1 MHTHRTPA
9 KALPF
14 AFGAMGLLALAGSLR
29 C

>member
-9 KALPF
+9 KALPVV
-14 AFGAMGLLALAGSLR
+14 FGATGLLALAGSLR

>member
-9 KALPF
+9 KALHF
-14 AFGAMGLLALAGSLR
+14 VSGAMGLLALAGGLR